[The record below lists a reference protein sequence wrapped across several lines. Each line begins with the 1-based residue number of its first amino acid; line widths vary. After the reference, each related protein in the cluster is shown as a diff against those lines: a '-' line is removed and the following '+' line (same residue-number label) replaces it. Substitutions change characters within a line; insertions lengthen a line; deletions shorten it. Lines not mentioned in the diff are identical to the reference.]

1 MFRLVLVFVALI
13 IASASAAASPQDQP
27 RTITGTVVDVMGG
40 AIGGASVR
48 LKTSAGERSTTSAAD
63 GTFSFDNVSPGP
75 VSVTV
80 AYDLFAP
87 KTMDVERVDR
97 HVRVVMDP
105 LGITEAVRVQ
115 ADATERRTTTATK
128 TSTPLR
134 DVPQSIST
142 VNRDLIADQS
152 MRGMAD
158 VVNYVPGVGMAQGE
172 GHRDAPIFRGNPSTS
187 DFYVDGLRDDTQYLR
202 DLYNVERVEVLK
214 GPNGMMFGRGGVG
227 GVINRVTR
235 QANGSSERE
244 VSLQAGSWGQRRVS
258 ADFGQSVSGN
268 LSTRITGMYE
278 DADSYREGA
287 GLERVGINPSFAVSF
302 GRNSRLTASYEF
314 FHDDR
319 TVDRGHPSFQG
330 EPLDAD
336 PSVFFGN
343 ADVNSSDVDV
353 HALTSLFETRVADRL
368 IIRNST
374 RVANYDKSYV
384 NLVPGAVNSSA
395 TQVAISGYSSGT
407 ERQNFFNQTDAI
419 LSQRTGEVGHTI
431 LAGVEVGRQST
442 TNDRRT
448 AYFTTISP
456 TTTSIS
462 VPLAN
467 PTTTLPVDFRR
478 SATDADNH
486 GVATVAAI
494 YAQDQISLSS
504 HVQVI
509 VGLRYDHFVVDL
521 TDNRTATLFTSTDDL
536 LSPRAAVVY
545 KPIVPMSIY
554 ASYTRAYQPRAGEQ
568 LASLTLSSQ
577 ALDPEKFTNYE
588 IGAKWEFRPTLAL
601 TAAAYRLDR
610 GNVVIADPNDLT
622 VSHLVDAQR
631 TTGIELE
638 MSGEV
643 LRRWTVQGG
652 YAYQD
657 GEIRQS
663 LSSTVLAGARLGQV
677 PRHSFSLWNR
687 VDVHP
692 RLGLGLGVISMS
704 DRFVATDNTVVLPSF
719 TRLDGAVFYT
729 ITSQLRAHVNFENML
744 DTRYAWAAHSNN
756 NIAPGSPRA
765 VRFAVTT
772 KF

>member
-1 MFRLVLVFVALI
+1 MFRLVIASVALI
-13 IASASAAASPQDQP
+13 IASASVAAGQPDQP

-40 AIGGASVR
+40 SISGASVK

-63 GTFSFDNVSPGP
+63 GTFSFDNVPAGP
-75 VSVTV
+75 VSLTV

-87 KTMDVERVDR
+87 KTIDVDRVDR

-115 ADATERRTTTATK
+115 ADVAERRITTATK

-142 VNRDLIADQS
+142 VGRDLIADQT

-172 GHRDAPIFRGNPSTS
+172 GHRDAPIFRGNTSTS

-227 GVINRVTR
+227 GVINRVMR
-235 QANGSSERE
+235 QADGSTQRE
-244 VSLQAGSWGQRRVS
+244 VARQLGSWGQRRIS
-258 ADFGQSVSGN
+258 ADFGRP
-268 LSTRITGMYE
+268 LSSNFATRITGVYE
-278 DADSYREGA
+278 NADSYRAGA

-302 GRNSRLTASYEF
+302 GNSRLTANYEF

-330 EPLDAD
+330 EPLDVD
-336 PSVFFGN
+336 PSIFFGN
-343 ADVNSSDVDV
+343 VDVNASSVDV

-374 RVANYDKSYV
+374 RVANYDKSYA
-384 NLVPGAVNSSA
+384 NLVPGAVNAAA

-407 ERQNFFNQTDAI
+407 DRLNVFNQTDAV
-419 LSQRTGEVGHTI
+419 LSQRTGEIGHTI
-431 LAGVEVGRQST
+431 LAGVEFGRQTT
-442 TNDRRT
+442 TNDRQT
-448 AYFTTISP
+448 AYFTTVSP

-467 PTTTLPVDFRR
+467 PTTTLPVEFRR
-478 SATDADNH
+478 SATDADNR
-486 GVATVAAI
+486 GVATVAAA

-521 TDNRTATLFTSTDDL
+521 TDNRTGTLFTSTDDM
-536 LSPRAAVVY
+536 LSPRAAVIY

-568 LASLTLSSQ
+568 LASLTLSTQ

-601 TAAAYRLDR
+601 NAAVYRLDR
-610 GNVVIADPNDLT
+610 GNVVIADPNDPT
-622 VSHLVDAQR
+622 VSYLVDAQR
-631 TTGIELE
+631 TSGIELE
-638 MSGEV
+638 LSGEI
-643 LRRWTVQGG
+643 LPRWTVQGG

-657 GEIRQS
+657 GEITRS
-663 LSSTVLAGARLGQV
+663 LSSTALAGARLGQV
-677 PRHSFSLWNR
+677 PRHSFSVWNR

-692 RLGLGLGVISMS
+692 RLGVGLGVISMS
-704 DRFVATDNTVVLPSF
+704 DRFIATDNTVVLPAF
-719 TRLDGAVFYT
+719 ARVDGALFYT
-729 ITSQLRAHVNFENML
+729 MTPRLRAQVNFENVL
-744 DTRYAWAAHSNN
+744 DTRYSWAAHSNN

-772 KF
+772 GF